1 MRALSINFDLEN
13 ILGFHMKCKK
23 KVRNIITCWRTRVN
37 VNEIQSMWKF
47 SIIILLSSL
56 KSFSKVIGK
65 QKFSIMR
72 GNQVWAS
79 AADEN
84 HWTFF
89 TLIVLLKLCV
99 TRQIYF
105 ITLSLLLFHTN
116 QSLWL
121 MRPFSYLFN
130 TLHFSFNITWVY
142 KVTTFCESVYY
153 RTKYITV
160 LLREF
165 LPLQIHT
172 IVMLAKLCEDEKC
185 VRENERKVFNITT

>member
-1 MRALSINFDLEN
+1 
-13 ILGFHMKCKK
+13 
-23 KVRNIITCWRTRVN
+23 
-37 VNEIQSMWKF
+37 MWKKGKKHNN
-47 SIIILLSSL
+47 LLTYTSKCQWNTIYVEVFNHNFAL
-56 KSFSKVIGK
+56 FAEKLFKSNW

-89 TLIVLLKLCV
+89 TLIVSLKLCV

-142 KVTTFCESVYY
+142 KVTTFCESVY
-153 RTKYITV
+153 
-160 LLREF
+160 
-165 LPLQIHT
+165 
-172 IVMLAKLCEDEKC
+172 
-185 VRENERKVFNITT
+185 